1 MLLEMFRAFAAVA
14 LLVVDIIAC
23 CIDTRRG
30 GRGSERKVVTIPRIQ
45 SGEEVDKRAQ
55 GFLLV
60 GGRLLGE
67 SSHDGVEILP
77 RRTA

>member
-1 MLLEMFRAFAAVA
+1 MLLEMFRAFAAIA
-14 LLVVDIIAC
+14 LLVVDIIARG
-23 CIDTRRG
+23 IDTRRDS
-30 GRGSERKVVTIPRIQ
+30 RGSQRKVVTIPRIQ
-45 SGEEVDKRAQ
+45 SCEEVDKRAQ

-60 GGRLLGE
+60 EGRLLGE